1 MPRVAAYQHG
11 IQPRSETVVAATR
24 DWDRGRT
31 TWEAVDRAFD
41 EDLRHLVERQRAAG
55 MAYLSDGL
63 LRWQDLFRPL
73 VDAAEGMEAAHLTRW
88 FDNNAFIRSPRVD
101 GGPALEHAPALL
113 VGQAESLPTPRVAS
127 LPSPCLFSRFAD
139 TNGER
144 DVLMI
149 DLARQV
155 LRPVADGLAAQGFG
169 LLHVEEPW
177 LGFHGLDPDS
187 WPAFEQA
194 VGILTDGLD
203 LPVVLHVYL
212 GDASQ
217 FGDRL
222 VQLPVHAIGID
233 APATELDALG
243 PRWPT
248 GLLVGCLEGRNTL
261 LEPVGHTVDAVA
273 RLAERLEPHTL
284 YVSANTE
291 LELLPRQSAENKL
304 ARLGEI
310 AAGLEERLS

>member
-11 IQPRSETVVAATR
+11 IHPRSETVVAATR

-31 TWEAVDRAFD
+31 TWEAVDAAFH
-41 EDLRHLVERQRAAG
+41 EDLDHVVDQQRSAG
-55 MAYLSDGL
+55 MTYLSDGL

-73 VDAAEGMEAAHLTRW
+73 VDAAAGMEAAHLTRW
-88 FDNNAFIRSPRVD
+88 FDNNAFIRSPRVE
-101 GGPALEHAPALL
+101 GAPALEHAPSLV
-113 VGQAESLPTPRVAS
+113 VGQADSVPTPRVAS

-139 TNGER
+139 TRGER

-149 DLARQV
+149 DLARQL
-155 LRPVADGLAAQGFG
+155 LRPVADGLAAQGFE
-169 LLHVEEPW
+169 LLHLEEPW
-177 LGFHGLDPDS
+177 LGFHGLDPAS

-194 VGILTDGLD
+194 VGILTEGLD

-222 VQLPVHAIGID
+222 PQLPVHAVGID
-233 APATELDALG
+233 APATELEALG
-243 PRWPT
+243 PSWPT

-261 LEPVGHTVDAVA
+261 LEPVGDTVDAVA
-273 RLAERLEPHTL
+273 RLAERLEPRTL

-291 LELLPRQSAENKL
+291 LELLPRQAAGDKL
-304 ARLGEI
+304 ARLGEV
-310 AAGLEERLS
+310 ARGLEERLS

>member
-11 IQPRSETVVAATR
+11 IHPRSETVVAATR

-31 TWEAVDRAFD
+31 TWETVDATLD
-41 EDLRHLVERQRAAG
+41 EDLRHFVEQQRTAG
-55 MAYLSDGL
+55 MTYLSDGL

-73 VDAAEGMEAAHLTRW
+73 VDAAEGMEATHLTRW
-88 FDNNAFIRSPRVD
+88 FDNNAFIRCPRID
-101 GGPALEHAPALL
+101 GVPALEHAPSLII
-113 VGQAESLPTPRVAS
+113 GQAESVPGPRVAS

-139 TNGER
+139 TSGDR

-155 LRPVADGLAAQGFG
+155 LRPVADGLAAQGFE
-169 LLHVEEPW
+169 LLHLEEPW
-177 LGFHGLDPDS
+177 LGFHGLDAAS
-187 WPAFEQA
+187 WPKFEQA

-203 LPVVLHVYL
+203 LPVVLHVHL

-222 VQLPVHAIGID
+222 PRLPVHAVGID
-233 APATELDALG
+233 APATELEALG
-243 PRWPT
+243 PSWPT

-273 RLAERLEPHTL
+273 RLAERLEPGSL
-284 YVSANTE
+284 YVSANSE
-291 LELLPRQSAENKL
+291 LQLLPRQSATNKL
-304 ARLGEI
+304 TRLGEI
-310 AAGLEERLS
+310 ATGLQERLS